1 MREILVEAEEFKDS
15 PVGKIPKDWEVKT
28 VASVAHLVTKGTTP
42 TSYGFDYK
50 DEGILFLRVE
60 NITEDGKIGSG
71 KPIFIDNETHRFLY
85 RSQLELGDILISIAG
100 TIGRIAVVDSSIL
113 PANSN
118 QAIALVRV
126 ERTQIE
132 PSFLRW
138 FLISEVGQQSLLS
151 QSVQLA
157 QANLSLGQIA
167 TTFIPVPPLCEQQ
180 GIGEILDTIDSTIAH
195 TSSLIAKLK
204 QMKAGLLHDLLTRG
218 LDENGELRDAIAHP
232 EQFKDSPLGQ
242 IPKDWLVVSVGECL
256 ARIEQ
261 GWSPDCES
269 NNTPLGEWGVLK
281 TTAVVWEG
289 YQDFENKQ
297 LPSHLQPDPNYE
309 VKRGDVLMTRAGPN
323 SRVGVVAL
331 VRQTQGK
338 LMLSDKLYRLIPRD
352 YVKPDFLAYTLSG
365 NRTQRHL
372 STLKTGL
379 AESQTNISQE
389 IVRTLL
395 IALPKIQEQERI
407 INILDTHDTRIRTEE
422 AYRDK
427 LKLQK
432 KGLMHDLLTGKV
444 RIKDADKFT
453 PASDTV

>member
-1 MREILVEAEEFKDS
+1 MRENLVKSEEFKDS
-15 PVGKIPKDWEVKT
+15 RFNVPSGWQLTTLGQISRIRRGASPRPIDSPEWFADDGSGWVRITDVTRSNGRLRTTEQRLSPKGVAKSVPVKPGQLIMSICATIGEPAIVEIDVCI
-28 VASVAHLVTKGTTP
+28 HD
-42 TSYGFDYK
+42 GFVVFDQYENCL
-50 DEGILFLRVE
+50 DTQFLYHFLRYWTP
-60 NITEDGKIGSG
+60 NFRGYGQT
-71 KPIFIDNETHRFLY
+71 
-85 RSQLELGDILISIAG
+85 G
-100 TIGRIAVVDSSIL
+100 T
-113 PANSN
+113 
-118 QAIALVRV
+118 
-126 ERTQIE
+126 
-132 PSFLRW
+132 
-138 FLISEVGQQSLLS
+138 
-151 QSVQLA
+151 
-157 QANLSLGQIA
+157 QANLNTDIVGTTSLLLPPKEEQQQIA
-167 TTFIPVPPLCEQQ
+167 
-180 GIGEILDTIDSTIAH
+180 EILDTIDSTIAH

-218 LDENGELRDAIAHP
+218 LDENGELRDAIGHP
-232 EQFKDSPLGQ
+232 EQFKDSPLGR

-309 VKRGDVLMTRAGPN
+309 VKPGDVLMTRAGPN

-365 NRTQRHL
+365 NQTQGHL

-407 INILDTHDTRIRTEE
+407 ISILDTHDSHIRTEE

-432 KGLMHDLLTGKV
+432 QGLMHDLLTGMIRV
-444 RIKDADKFT
+444 KDT
-453 PASDTV
+453 